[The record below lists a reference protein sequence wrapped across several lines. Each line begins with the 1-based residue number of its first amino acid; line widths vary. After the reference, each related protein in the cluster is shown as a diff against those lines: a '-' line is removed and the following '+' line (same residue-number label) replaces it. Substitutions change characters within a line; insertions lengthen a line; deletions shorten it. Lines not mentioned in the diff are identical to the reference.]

1 MTPLVSTAWLA
12 EHLAEPGVVV
22 CDCSFHLPT
31 DKRHAATEF
40 AMARIPGARFFD
52 VEVIADQATD
62 LPHMLPSPEDFARMM
77 GERGIG
83 SDSTV
88 VFYDQKGLF
97 SAARG
102 WWMLAVFGHDRAAV
116 LDGGLPKWR
125 AEGRRVE
132 SGGAPE
138 PTPAIFQAQ
147 LQPELVRSLV
157 AMRAAVASGDSLILD
172 ARGASRF
179 AGTVPEPRPG
189 LRSGHMRGARNLPYT
204 DLLAADGTLLPPEQL
219 RRRFAAAG
227 VDGLLPVVTSC
238 GSGIS
243 AAVLSLALVVAGLP
257 RGALYD
263 GSWAE
268 WGASPETA
276 AETVLDPETHAP

>member
-12 EHLAEPGVVV
+12 EHLAEPGLII
-22 CDCSFHLPT
+22 CDCSFYLPAE
-31 DKRHAATEF
+31 KRHAATEF

-52 VEVIADQATD
+52 VELISDQATD
-62 LPHMLPSPEDFARMM
+62 LPHMLPSADDFARMM
-77 GERGIG
+77 GEIGIG

-88 VFYDQKGLF
+88 IFYDQKGLF
-97 SAARG
+97 SAPRG
-102 WWMLAVFGHDRAAV
+102 WWMLAAFGHDRAAV

-132 SGGAPE
+132 SGAAADPM
-138 PTPAIFQAQ
+138 PALFTSRPR
-147 LQPELVRSLV
+147 PELVRDL
-157 AMRAAVASGDSLILD
+157 AAIRAAVATGEPLILD
-172 ARGASRF
+172 ARAAPRF

-204 DLLAADGTLLPPEQL
+204 DLLAEDGRLLPPEQL
-219 RRRFAAAG
+219 RERFAAAG
-227 VDGLLPVVTSC
+227 VDGARPVVTSC
-238 GSGIS
+238 GSGVS